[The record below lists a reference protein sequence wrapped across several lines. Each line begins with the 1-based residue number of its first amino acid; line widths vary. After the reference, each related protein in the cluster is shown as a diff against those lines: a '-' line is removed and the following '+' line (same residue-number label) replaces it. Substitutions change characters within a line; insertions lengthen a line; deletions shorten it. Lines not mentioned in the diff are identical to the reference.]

1 MVSVIVVELANLSCS
16 CNHCVNETQIERQR
30 TPSSELILF
39 WSHVTKPDQG
49 LFLSPPQGWVEESP
63 GNEVVC
69 RLLCQTISQL
79 SFVLETAIMS

>member
-16 CNHCVNETQIERQR
+16 CNHCVNETQIE
-30 TPSSELILF
+30 
-39 WSHVTKPDQG
+39 TKPDQG